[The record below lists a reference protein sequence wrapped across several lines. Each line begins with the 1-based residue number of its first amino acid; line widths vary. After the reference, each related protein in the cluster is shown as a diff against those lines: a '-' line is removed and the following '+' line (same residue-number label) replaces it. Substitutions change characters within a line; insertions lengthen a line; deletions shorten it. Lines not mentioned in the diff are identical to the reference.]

1 MDADAVIALAK
12 DPMVLWTL
20 IGLLLIGIIFYPS
33 PAPAPVPASRVNTK
47 VKMAEAKVV
56 DFVDCGEIEN
66 LGQFK
71 DGKLVMC
78 RCWKS
83 ETFPYCDGSHVKHN
97 KETGDNLGPLIIKKQ

>member
-1 MDADAVIALAK
+1 MSLEVERTFPAADITSLVSATNMDADAVIALAK

-78 RCWKS
+78 R
-83 ETFPYCDGSHVKHN
+83 
-97 KETGDNLGPLIIKKQ
+97 